1 MSTSFEMENV
11 DGFVAGT
18 VGEPG
23 ARTFF
28 FQITNGGALLSFKC
42 EKLQVAALAEAV
54 GKLLVDLPTAA
65 TPAPSPALGVPVLAE
80 WVVGSI
86 GIGYEAES
94 DRVVVVLEEVETEGE
109 DDDSGRARF
118 FLTRAQASSFAERS
132 SDLLSGGRPTCVLCA
147 APINPDGYTCVCF
160 N

>member
-1 MSTSFEMENV
+1 MSASFEMDHV

-28 FQITNGGALLSFKC
+28 FQITNGGTLLSFKC

-54 GKLLVDLPTAA
+54 GKLLVDLPGRPIAA
-65 TPAPSPALGVPVLAE
+65 TNDELSVPVLAE

-94 DRVVVVLEEVETEGE
+94 DRIVVVLEEVEVDGDE
-109 DDDSGRARF
+109 DDSGRARF
-118 FLTRAQASSFAERS
+118 FLTRAQASSFAERTAE
-132 SDLLSGGRPTCVLCA
+132 LISGGRPTCVLCA
-147 APINPDGYTCVCF
+147 SPINPDGFTCVCF

>member
-1 MSTSFEMENV
+1 MSASFEMDNV
-11 DGFVAGT
+11 DAFVAGT

-28 FQITNGGALLSFKC
+28 FQITNGGTLLSFKC

-54 GKLLVDLPTAA
+54 GKLLVDLPTE
-65 TPAPSPALGVPVLAE
+65 PAVPPPGELSVPVLAE

-94 DRVVVVLEEVETEGE
+94 DRIVVVLEEVEVEG
-109 DDDSGRARF
+109 DDDGGRARF
-118 FLTRAQASSFAERS
+118 FLTRAQASGFAERTS
-132 SDLLSGGRPTCVLCA
+132 ALISGGRPTCVLCA
-147 APINPDGYTCVCF
+147 SPINPDGYTCFCF

>member
-28 FQITNGGALLSFKC
+28 FQITNAGTLLSFKC
-42 EKLQVAALAEAV
+42 EKMQVAALAEAV
-54 GKLLVDLPTAA
+54 GKLLVDLPTAPVVISA
-65 TPAPSPALGVPVLAE
+65 DELSVPVLAE

-94 DRVVVVLEEVETEGE
+94 DRVVVVLEEVEIDG

-118 FLTRAQASSFAERS
+118 FLTRAQASGFAERS
-132 SDLLSGGRPTCVLCA
+132 TGLIGGGRPTCVLCA
-147 APINPDGYTCVCF
+147 SPINPDGYTCVCF

>member
-1 MSTSFEMENV
+1 MSASFEMDNV

-28 FQITNGGALLSFKC
+28 FQISNGGALLSFKC

-54 GKLLVDLPTAA
+54 GKLLVDLPT
-65 TPAPSPALGVPVLAE
+65 TPVADANDQLTVPVLAE

-94 DRVVVVLEEVETEGE
+94 DRIVVVLEEVEIDG

-118 FLTRAQASSFAERS
+118 FLTRSQASNFAERTTE
-132 SDLLSGGRPTCVLCA
+132 LISGGRPTCVLCA

>member
-28 FQITNGGALLSFKC
+28 FQITNAGTLLSFKC

-54 GKLLVDLPTAA
+54 GKLLVDLPTAPVVA
-65 TPAPSPALGVPVLAE
+65 SADELSVPVLAE

-94 DRVVVVLEEVETEGE
+94 DRVVVVLEEVEIDG

-118 FLTRAQASSFAERS
+118 FLTRAQASNFAERS
-132 SDLLSGGRPTCVLCA
+132 TDIIGGGRPTCILCA
-147 APINPDGYTCVCF
+147 SPINPDGYTCVCF

>member
-28 FQITNGGALLSFKC
+28 FQITNAGSLLSFKC

-54 GKLLVDLPTAA
+54 GKLLVDLPSEPVTVTTAEL
-65 TPAPSPALGVPVLAE
+65 SVPVLAE

-94 DRVVVVLEEVETEGE
+94 DRVVVVLEEVEMDG
-109 DDDSGRARF
+109 DDDDAGRARF

-132 SDLLSGGRPTCVLCA
+132 NDLIGGGRPTCVLCA

>member
-1 MSTSFEMENV
+1 MSASFEMDNV
-11 DGFVAGT
+11 DRFVAGT

-28 FQITNGGALLSFKC
+28 FQITNGGTLLSFKC

-54 GKLLVDLPTAA
+54 GKLLVDLPS
-65 TPAPSPALGVPVLAE
+65 TPLPSASDELSVPVLAE
-80 WVVGSI
+80 WIVGSI

-94 DRVVVVLEEVETEGE
+94 DRIVVVLEEVEVDG

-118 FLTRAQASSFAERS
+118 FLTRAQASSFAERTTE
-132 SDLLSGGRPTCVLCA
+132 LISGGRPTCVLCSS
-147 APINPDGYTCVCF
+147 PINPDGYTCVCF

>member
-1 MSTSFEMENV
+1 MSTSFEMEHV

-54 GKLLVDLPTAA
+54 GKLLVDLPT
-65 TPAPSPALGVPVLAE
+65 TPAVASADELAVPVLAE

-94 DRVVVVLEEVETEGE
+94 DRVVVVLEEVEIDG

-132 SDLLSGGRPTCVLCA
+132 TDLIGG
-147 APINPDGYTCVCF
+147 G
-160 N
+160 

>member
-11 DGFVAGT
+11 DGFVAGA

-28 FQITNGGALLSFKC
+28 FQITNAGTLLSFKC

-54 GKLLVDLPTAA
+54 GKLLVDLPTAPVVA
-65 TPAPSPALGVPVLAE
+65 SADELSVPVLAE

-94 DRVVVVLEEVETEGE
+94 DRVVVVLEEVEIDG

-118 FLTRAQASSFAERS
+118 FLTRAQASNFAERS
-132 SDLLSGGRPTCVLCA
+132 TDIIGGGRPTCILCA
-147 APINPDGYTCVCF
+147 SPINPDGYTCVCF